1 MKHEIKSN
9 PFGKIQDINPIR
21 QPLILKKNLA
31 NYKFIFKILYVIQLK
46 YSIMLVGNNLIL
58 LVYYTL

>member
-9 PFGKIQDINPIR
+9 PFGKIQDINSIR